1 MTQVCN
7 QSDQMLFLAWV
18 SIPSLLLGAF
28 LSTFIVLD
36 LLNTDYNLFRLH
48 YAPNFPSKSDS
59 LKPVSA
65 SSKLPPDWN
74 DYSSRFVG
82 SEQRL
87 DPSRTEE
94 NVPLE
99 ILLLGV
105 LDVDVGV
112 F

>member
-1 MTQVCN
+1 MTQVSN

-18 SIPSLLLGAF
+18 SIPSLLLSAF
-28 LSTFIVLD
+28 LSTFIVFD

-48 YAPNFPSKSDS
+48 YAPDFPSESDS
-59 LKPVSA
+59 LKQVSIWA
-65 SSKLPPDWN
+65 KLPPNWS
-74 DYSSRFVG
+74 DYFSRFVA

-87 DPSRTEE
+87 YLSRTEE

-99 ILLLGV
+99 ILLLCV
-105 LDVDVGV
+105 LNVDVGV